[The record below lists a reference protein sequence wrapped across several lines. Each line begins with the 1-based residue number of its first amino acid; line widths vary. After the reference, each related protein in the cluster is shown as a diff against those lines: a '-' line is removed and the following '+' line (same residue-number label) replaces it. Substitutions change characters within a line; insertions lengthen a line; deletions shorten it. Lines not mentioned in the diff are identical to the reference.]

1 MDFTI
6 PEYVNKILKTL
17 MAAGYDAYLVGGAV
31 RDLLLAKEPEDFD
44 VLTNAKPAEIIAVAR
59 RAGFGVVEELGQ
71 NFGVVMV
78 VVDGNSVEVAAYR
91 SESYGED
98 AHRPESVWYC
108 ETLAEDLARR
118 DFTINAIALDI
129 DGRLID
135 YFNGLEDLKNRELRT
150 VGKASL
156 RFAEDALRMFRACRF
171 ISQLGVT
178 CDAEVFAAITEQ
190 LPRVSGLSMERVRTE
205 INKLMKG
212 EFVNLGL
219 DALVRSGLA
228 DQSCRNRQNG
238 KEKQIPILPELSA
251 LVGVPQN
258 PNFHSHDVWNH
269 TLKAVSFGEK
279 SLEVRWALLLHDIGK
294 GQPTVRGFDNE
305 GNPTDYGHEELSALM
320 AEKILRRFQFSANF
334 VKRVVWLIANHMQL
348 GFRVG
353 KDEYGTKRWLRK
365 VALSGAFRWNK
376 DLQEAFS
383 QLTSVCLADL
393 AATKAH
399 EQEIITMRMYNEELL
414 RLAADMPVHTS
425 DLLLSGKQIAKM
437 LGSKEKLPQIMQ
449 ILLKRV
455 QDGTM
460 ENSEK
465 ALTEA
470 VKTWQQRRL
479 QDGMS
484 AIDGM

>member
-44 VLTNAKPAEIIAVAR
+44 VVTNAKPAEIIAVAR

-150 VGKASL
+150 VGKASQ

-269 TLKAVSFGEK
+269 TLKAVSFGER

-470 VKTWQQRRL
+470 VKKWQQRRL

>member
-44 VLTNAKPAEIIAVAR
+44 VVTNAKPAEIIAVAR

-470 VKTWQQRRL
+470 VKKWQQRRL

>member
-44 VLTNAKPAEIIAVAR
+44 VVTNAKPAEIIAVAR

-129 DGRLID
+129 DGKVID

-320 AEKILRRFQFSANF
+320 AEKILRRFQFSASF

-470 VKTWQQRRL
+470 VKKWQQRRL

>member
-44 VLTNAKPAEIIAVAR
+44 VVTNAKPAEIIAVAR

-129 DGRLID
+129 DGRVID

-150 VGKASL
+150 VGKASQ

-320 AEKILRRFQFSANF
+320 AEKILRRFQFSASF
-334 VKRVVWLIANHMQL
+334 VKRAVWLIANHMQL

-470 VKTWQQRRL
+470 VKKWQQRRL

>member
-44 VLTNAKPAEIIAVAR
+44 VVTNAKPAEIIAVAR

-129 DGRLID
+129 DGRVID

-150 VGKASL
+150 VGKASQ

-269 TLKAVSFGEK
+269 TLKAVSFGER

-320 AEKILRRFQFSANF
+320 AEKILRRFQFSASF

-470 VKTWQQRRL
+470 VKKWQQRRL

>member
-44 VLTNAKPAEIIAVAR
+44 VVTNAKPAEIIAVAR

-129 DGRLID
+129 DGKVID

-150 VGKASL
+150 VGKASQ

-305 GNPTDYGHEELSALM
+305 GNPTDYGHEELSAFM

-334 VKRVVWLIANHMQL
+334 VKRVVWLIVNHMQL

-470 VKTWQQRRL
+470 VKKWQQRRL

>member
-129 DGRLID
+129 DGRVID

-150 VGKASL
+150 VGKASQ

-320 AEKILRRFQFSANF
+320 AEKILRRFQFSASF

-470 VKTWQQRRL
+470 VKKWQQRRL

>member
-44 VLTNAKPAEIIAVAR
+44 VVTNAKPAEIIAVAR
-59 RAGFGVVEELGQ
+59 RAGFGIVEELGQ

-129 DGRLID
+129 DGRVID

-150 VGKASL
+150 VGKASQ

-320 AEKILRRFQFSANF
+320 AEKILRRFQFSASF

-383 QLTSVCLADL
+383 QLTAVCLADL

-470 VKTWQQRRL
+470 VKKWQQRRL

>member
-44 VLTNAKPAEIIAVAR
+44 VVTNAKPAEIIAVAR

-150 VGKASL
+150 VGKASQ

-320 AEKILRRFQFSANF
+320 AEKILRRFQFSASF

-470 VKTWQQRRL
+470 VKKWQQRRL

>member
-44 VLTNAKPAEIIAVAR
+44 VVTNAKPAEIIAVAR

-150 VGKASL
+150 VGKASQ

-305 GNPTDYGHEELSALM
+305 GNPTDYGHEELSAFM
-320 AEKILRRFQFSANF
+320 AEKILRRFQFSASF

-470 VKTWQQRRL
+470 VKKWQQRRL

>member
-44 VLTNAKPAEIIAVAR
+44 VVTNAKPAEIIAVAR

-129 DGRLID
+129 DGRVID

-150 VGKASL
+150 VGKASQ

-279 SLEVRWALLLHDIGK
+279 SLEVRWSLLLHDIGK
-294 GQPTVRGFDNE
+294 GQPKVRGFDNE

-320 AEKILRRFQFSANF
+320 AEKILRRFQFSASF

-470 VKTWQQRRL
+470 VKKWQQRRL

>member
-1 MDFTI
+1 MDFII
-6 PEYVNKILKTL
+6 PEYVNKILNAL

-44 VLTNAKPAEIIAVAR
+44 VVTNAKPAEIIAVAR

-129 DGRLID
+129 DGRVID

-150 VGKASL
+150 VGKASQ

-279 SLEVRWALLLHDIGK
+279 SLEVRWSLLLHDIGK
-294 GQPTVRGFDNE
+294 GQPKVRGFDNE

-320 AEKILRRFQFSANF
+320 AEKILRRFQFSASF

-470 VKTWQQRRL
+470 VKKWQQRRL

>member
-17 MAAGYDAYLVGGAV
+17 MSAGYDAYLVGGAV

-44 VLTNAKPAEIIAVAR
+44 VVTNAKPAEIIAVAR

-129 DGRLID
+129 DGRVID

-150 VGKASL
+150 VGKASQ

-320 AEKILRRFQFSANF
+320 AEKILRRFQFSASF

-399 EQEIITMRMYNEELL
+399 EQEIITTRMYNEELL

-437 LGSKEKLPQIMQ
+437 LGSKESLPQLMQ

-470 VKTWQQRRL
+470 VKKWQQRRL

>member
-129 DGRLID
+129 DGRVID

-150 VGKASL
+150 VGKASQ

-294 GQPTVRGFDNE
+294 GQPKVRGFDNE

-320 AEKILRRFQFSANF
+320 AEKILRRFQFSASF

-470 VKTWQQRRL
+470 VKKWQQRRL

>member
-44 VLTNAKPAEIIAVAR
+44 VVTNAKPAEIIAVAR

-129 DGRLID
+129 DGRVID

-305 GNPTDYGHEELSALM
+305 GNPTDYGHEELSAFM
-320 AEKILRRFQFSANF
+320 AEKILRRFQFSASF

-470 VKTWQQRRL
+470 VKKWQQRRL

>member
-44 VLTNAKPAEIIAVAR
+44 VVTNAKPAEIIAVAR

-129 DGRLID
+129 DGKVID

-150 VGKASL
+150 VGKASQ

-279 SLEVRWALLLHDIGK
+279 SLEVRWSLLLHDIGK
-294 GQPTVRGFDNE
+294 GQPKVRGFDNE

-320 AEKILRRFQFSANF
+320 AEKILRRFQFSASF

-470 VKTWQQRRL
+470 VKKWQQRRL

>member
-129 DGRLID
+129 DGRVID

-150 VGKASL
+150 VGKASQ

-279 SLEVRWALLLHDIGK
+279 SLEVRWSLLLHDIGK
-294 GQPTVRGFDNE
+294 GQPKVRGFDNE

-470 VKTWQQRRL
+470 VKKWQQRRL

>member
-44 VLTNAKPAEIIAVAR
+44 VVTNAKPAEIIAVAR

-129 DGRLID
+129 DGRVID

-320 AEKILRRFQFSANF
+320 AEKILRRFQFSASF

-470 VKTWQQRRL
+470 VKKWQQRRL

>member
-1 MDFTI
+1 MDFII
-6 PEYVNKILKTL
+6 PEYVNQILKAL
-17 MAAGYDAYLVGGAV
+17 MTAGYDAYLVGGAV
-31 RDLLLAKEPEDFD
+31 RDLLLEKEPEDFD
-44 VLTNAKPAEIIAVAR
+44 VVTNAKPEEIIAVAKQ
-59 RAGFGVVEELGQ
+59 AGFGVVEELGQ

-78 VVDGNSVEVAAYR
+78 VVDDNSIEVASYR

-118 DFTINAIALDI
+118 DFTINAIALDSE
-129 DGRLID
+129 GRVVD

-150 VGKASL
+150 VGEASQ

-178 CDAEVFAAITEQ
+178 CDEKVFAAITEQ

-219 DALVRSGLA
+219 DALVKSGLA
-228 DQSCRNRQNG
+228 AQSCRNRQKG
-238 KEKQIPILPELSA
+238 KEIQIPILPELSA

-258 PNFHSHDVWNH
+258 PNFHSYDVWNH

-294 GQPTVRGFDNE
+294 GQPSVRGFDAE
-305 GNPTDYGHEELSALM
+305 GNPTDYGHEELSARM
-320 AEKILRRFQFSANF
+320 AEEILKRFQFSANF
-334 VKRVVWLIANHMQL
+334 VKRVVWLVANHMQL

-353 KDEYGTKRWLRK
+353 KDELGTRRWLRK
-365 VALSGAFRWNK
+365 AALSGAFRWNK
-376 DLQEAFS
+376 DMQEAFA
-383 QLTSVCLADL
+383 QLSSVCLADL
-393 AATKAH
+393 AATNAH

-425 DLLLSGKQIAKM
+425 DLLLSGKQIAEI
-437 LGSKEKLPQIMQ
+437 LGDKENLPQLMQ

-455 QDGTM
+455 QDGTVQ
-460 ENSEK
+460 NSEET
-465 ALTEA
+465 LTEA
-470 VKTWQQRRL
+470 VKKWQQRHL
-479 QDGMS
+479 QYETS
-484 AIDGM
+484 ALDEI

>member
-44 VLTNAKPAEIIAVAR
+44 VVTNAKPAEIIAVAR
-59 RAGFGVVEELGQ
+59 RAGFGIVEELGQ

-129 DGRLID
+129 DGRVID

-150 VGKASL
+150 VGKASQ

-294 GQPTVRGFDNE
+294 GQPKVRGFDNE

-320 AEKILRRFQFSANF
+320 AEKILRRFQFSASF

-470 VKTWQQRRL
+470 VKKWQQRRL

>member
-1 MDFTI
+1 M
-6 PEYVNKILKTL
+6 
-17 MAAGYDAYLVGGAV
+17 
-31 RDLLLAKEPEDFD
+31 
-44 VLTNAKPAEIIAVAR
+44 
-59 RAGFGVVEELGQ
+59 
-71 NFGVVMV
+71 
-78 VVDGNSVEVAAYR
+78 
-91 SESYGED
+91 
-98 AHRPESVWYC
+98 
-108 ETLAEDLARR
+108 AEDLARR

-129 DGRLID
+129 DGRVID

-150 VGKASL
+150 VGKASQ

-320 AEKILRRFQFSANF
+320 AEKILRRFQFSASF

-470 VKTWQQRRL
+470 VKKWQQRRL

>member
-44 VLTNAKPAEIIAVAR
+44 VVTNAKPAEIIAVAR

-129 DGRLID
+129 DGKVID

-305 GNPTDYGHEELSALM
+305 GNPTDYGHEELSAFM
-320 AEKILRRFQFSANF
+320 AEKILRRFQFSASF

-470 VKTWQQRRL
+470 VKKWQQRRL

>member
-129 DGRLID
+129 DGRVID

-150 VGKASL
+150 VGKASQ

-279 SLEVRWALLLHDIGK
+279 SLEVRWSLLLHDIGK
-294 GQPTVRGFDNE
+294 GQPKVRGFDNE

-320 AEKILRRFQFSANF
+320 AEKILRRFQFSASF

-470 VKTWQQRRL
+470 VKKWQQRRL

>member
-44 VLTNAKPAEIIAVAR
+44 VVTNAKPAEIIAVAR

-129 DGRLID
+129 DGRVID

-150 VGKASL
+150 VGKASQ

-190 LPRVSGLSMERVRTE
+190 LPRVSGLSVERVRTE

-320 AEKILRRFQFSANF
+320 AEKILRRFQFSASF
-334 VKRVVWLIANHMQL
+334 VKRAVWLIANHMQL

-470 VKTWQQRRL
+470 VKKWQQRRL

>member
-44 VLTNAKPAEIIAVAR
+44 VVTNAKPAEIIAVAR

-129 DGRLID
+129 DGRVID

-150 VGKASL
+150 VGKASQ

-269 TLKAVSFGEK
+269 TLKAVSFGER

-305 GNPTDYGHEELSALM
+305 GNPTDYGHEELSAFM
-320 AEKILRRFQFSANF
+320 AEKILRRFQFSASF

-470 VKTWQQRRL
+470 VKKWQQRRL

>member
-44 VLTNAKPAEIIAVAR
+44 VVTNAKPAEIIAVAR

-129 DGRLID
+129 DGKVID

-150 VGKASL
+150 VGKASQ

-320 AEKILRRFQFSANF
+320 AEKILRRFQFSASF

-470 VKTWQQRRL
+470 VKKWQQRRL

>member
-470 VKTWQQRRL
+470 VKKWQQRRL

>member
-44 VLTNAKPAEIIAVAR
+44 VVTNAKPAEIIAVAR

-129 DGRLID
+129 DGKVID

-150 VGKASL
+150 VGKASQ

-305 GNPTDYGHEELSALM
+305 GNPTDYGHEELSAFM
-320 AEKILRRFQFSANF
+320 AEKILRRFQFSASF

-470 VKTWQQRRL
+470 VKKWQQRRL

>member
-44 VLTNAKPAEIIAVAR
+44 VVTNAKPAEIIAVAR

-129 DGRLID
+129 DGKVID

-470 VKTWQQRRL
+470 VKKWQQRRL

>member
-44 VLTNAKPAEIIAVAR
+44 VVTNAKPAEIIAVAR

-98 AHRPESVWYC
+98 AHRPENVWYC

-129 DGRLID
+129 DGRVID
-135 YFNGLEDLKNRELRT
+135 YFNGLEELKNRELRT
-150 VGKASL
+150 GGKASQ

-470 VKTWQQRRL
+470 VKKWQQRRL

>member
-44 VLTNAKPAEIIAVAR
+44 VVTNAKPAEIIAVAR

-129 DGRLID
+129 DGRVID

-150 VGKASL
+150 VGKASQ

-305 GNPTDYGHEELSALM
+305 GNPTDYGHEELSAFM
-320 AEKILRRFQFSANF
+320 AEKILRRFQFSASF
-334 VKRVVWLIANHMQL
+334 VKRAVWLIANHMQL

-470 VKTWQQRRL
+470 VKKWQQRRL

>member
-1 MDFTI
+1 MEFTI

-44 VLTNAKPAEIIAVAR
+44 VVTNAKPAEIIAVAR

-129 DGRLID
+129 DGRVID

-150 VGKASL
+150 VGKASQ

-294 GQPTVRGFDNE
+294 GQPKVRGFDNE

-320 AEKILRRFQFSANF
+320 AEKILRRFQFSASF

-470 VKTWQQRRL
+470 VKKWQQRRL

>member
-44 VLTNAKPAEIIAVAR
+44 VVTNAKPAEIIAVAR

-129 DGRLID
+129 DGRVID

-150 VGKASL
+150 VGKASQ

-279 SLEVRWALLLHDIGK
+279 SLEVRWSLLLHDIGK
-294 GQPTVRGFDNE
+294 GQPKVRGFDNE

-320 AEKILRRFQFSANF
+320 AEKILRRFQFSASF
-334 VKRVVWLIANHMQL
+334 VKRAVWLIANHMQL

-470 VKTWQQRRL
+470 VKKWQQRRL